1 MLRILIGTNKILDI
15 LLEPGEA
22 CVEEIRM
29 TPPAAEALPSPS
41 LPRAQEAPIVIRAF
55 EPGDAAAFYALNE
68 QWISRHF
75 GMEERDHLNLG
86 DPQRSILDPGGHI
99 LIAVAGDR
107 AVGCCALIPEHKG
120 EFELAKMA
128 VAEEMR
134 GRGLGRRILTAAV
147 DLARSLGAHRLTLGS
162 NTKLSDAV
170 HLYESIGFTHVP
182 ADRRPPSLYARADV
196 FMEMS
201 L

>member
-1 MLRILIGTNKILDI
+1 
-15 LLEPGEA
+15 
-22 CVEEIRM
+22 M
-29 TPPAAEALPSPS
+29 TPLAADALPSPS
-41 LPRAQEAPIVIRAF
+41 LPRAPEPAIVIRAF
-55 EPGDAAAFYALNE
+55 EPGDAEAFFALNE

-86 DPQRSILDPGGHI
+86 DPQRSILDLGGHI
-99 LIAVAGDR
+99 LMAVAGDR
-107 AVGCCALIPEHKG
+107 AVGCCALIPERDG

-134 GRGLGRRILTAAV
+134 GQGLGRRILIATVA
-147 DLARSLGAHRLTLGS
+147 LARSLGAQRLTLGS
-162 NTKLSDAV
+162 NSKLGDAV
-170 HLYESIGFTHVP
+170 HLYESIGFTHIP
-182 ADRRPPSLYARADV
+182 PDRRRPSLYARANV